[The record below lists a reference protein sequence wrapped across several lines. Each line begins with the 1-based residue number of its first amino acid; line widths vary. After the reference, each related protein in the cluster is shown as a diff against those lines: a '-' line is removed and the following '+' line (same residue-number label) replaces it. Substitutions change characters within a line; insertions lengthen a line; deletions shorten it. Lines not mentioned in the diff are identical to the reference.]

1 MIMFKEATQFSLN
14 PVQMKIIESFA
25 AVSSKEELDELT
37 KVLRNFYANRLEK
50 ELEKSWNDGSFDQ
63 KKLESLKKE
72 HLRSKHN
79 I

>member
-1 MIMFKEATQFSLN
+1 MIMLKEATQFSLN

-50 ELEKSWNDGSFDQ
+50 ELEKSWNDGSFDP

>member
-1 MIMFKEATQFSLN
+1 MIMLKEATQFSLN

-63 KKLESLKKE
+63 EKLESLKKE